1 MVDNISPI
9 LWTFQAEEMAEQD
22 KIQREKV
29 EYANNAENHIN
40 NIEKNISEYKDQLPA
55 DEVGYT
61 FSCRTAT
68 FH

>member
-1 MVDNISPI
+1 
-9 LWTFQAEEMAEQD
+9 MAEQD

-55 DEVGYT
+55 DEVGYYT
-61 FSCRTAT
+61 FYRQLTRLLRMVFFLKNSL
-68 FH
+68 FSL